1 MEMYHSYAKPRREFG
16 RHPKFVDEGAEMLAD
31 IRPNEEHANEY
42 IERNPVTSIAQVVPE
57 MSEHE
62 ANTNAVIYTDK
73 VISHYEGGWPK
84 EVDFTEAEHVIRY
97 RKKIEKDEEYIN
109 TVVRLGGSIEDLI
122 KQNNAI
128 DIYEEYW
135 GGKGAD
141 HSHEPPSVKTITV
154 FRDPNAIKRGV
165 SYIAWHPDPA
175 VGKVVASYSILE
187 FQQQPEGMCRD
198 SYIWD
203 LHNPNSPEFELR
215 PLSQIC
221 VAHFN
226 NKDSNVIGAGQ
237 YNGQLALFDIRKG
250 NRPTVVTQI
259 ENSHRDPVF
268 DMSWTQSKTGT
279 EAMTCSTD
287 GMVLWWDTRNL
298 SEPMEP
304 LPLIEKGGTSELGA
318 LSLEYNPAAGPTK
331 FMVGTEAGVVLS
343 CNRKAKN
350 PQDRVGASFGGHH
363 GPVVQVERHPFYP
376 KYFLTIADWS
386 ARTWTEDLRTPII
399 ATKYHQS
406 YMTGGTWSPGRPGVF
421 FTIHEDGKLDVWD
434 YFFKQNDPALS
445 VQITD
450 VPLQS
455 IRANPTGKRLA
466 LGAKNGSCTMLE
478 LNEALSEQ
486 QANEKLSISNMFER
500 ETNREKNLEKA
511 IKEAR
516 MKAKKEASK
525 GDAVKDPVTEEELS
539 KIETDFM
546 EATKPQ
552 PGDDDGH
559 DEIDDLQVSGGCAP
573 GGKENEANG
582 VA

>member
-1 MEMYHSYAKPRREFG
+1 MEMYHSYAKPRRAFG
-16 RHPKFVDEGAEMLAD
+16 RYPKFVDEGAEMLAD

-97 RKKIEKDEEYIN
+97 RKKVEKDEEYIN
-109 TVVRLGGSIEDLI
+109 TVVSLGASIEQLI

-135 GGKGAD
+135 GGAVAD
-141 HSHEPPSVKTITV
+141 HSNEPPSAKTITV
-154 FRDPNAIKRGV
+154 FRDPNTITRGV
-165 SYIAWHPDPA
+165 SYIAWHPDA
-175 VGKVVASYSILE
+175 SLGKVVVSYSILE
-187 FQQQPEGMCRD
+187 FQQQPENMCKD

-203 LHNPNSPEFELR
+203 LNNPNSPEFELS
-215 PLSQIC
+215 PVSQIC

-226 NKDSNVIGAGQ
+226 NKDTNVVGAGQ
-237 YNGQLALFDIRKG
+237 YNGQLSLFDIRKG
-250 NRPTVVTQI
+250 SRPTGVTQI
-259 ENSHRDPVF
+259 ENSHRDPIF
-268 DMSWTQSKTGT
+268 DMAWTQSKTGT

-298 SEPMEP
+298 SEPLEP

-331 FMVGTEAGVVLS
+331 FMVGTESGVVLS

-350 PQDRVGASFGGHH
+350 PQDRVGASYSGHH

-376 KYFLTIADWS
+376 KFFLTIGDWA

-399 ATKYHQS
+399 TTKYHSS
-406 YMTGGTWSPGRPGVF
+406 YMTGGSWSPGRPGVF
-421 FTIHEDGKLDVWD
+421 FTIQEDGTLDVWD
-434 YFFKQNDPALS
+434 YFFKQNTPTLS
-445 VQITD
+445 VQVID

-455 IRANPTGKRLA
+455 MRANATGKRLA
-466 LGAKNGSCTMLE
+466 LGASNGSCTMLE
-478 LNEALSEQ
+478 LNDALSEQ
-486 QANEKLSISNMFER
+486 QPNEKSSISNMFER

-511 IKEAR
+511 IKEAKI
-516 MKAKKEASK
+516 KARKEANK
-525 GDAVKDPVTEEELS
+525 GDGVKDPITEDDLVR
-539 KIETDFM
+539 IESAFM
-546 EATKPQ
+546 EATKAM
-552 PGDDDGH
+552 PGEDNGYGYDSTADVTG
-559 DEIDDLQVSGGCAP
+559 DNLPEGTQGEG
-573 GGKENEANG
+573 EA
-582 VA
+582 